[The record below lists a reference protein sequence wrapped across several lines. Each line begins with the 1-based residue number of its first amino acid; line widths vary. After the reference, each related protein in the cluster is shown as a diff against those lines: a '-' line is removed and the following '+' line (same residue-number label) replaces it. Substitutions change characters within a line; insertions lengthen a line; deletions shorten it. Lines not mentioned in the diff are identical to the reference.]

1 MITQLE
7 TDGAGFESPFEITS
21 GNSAGKSW
29 ITVFI
34 AENGGKKSFL
44 LRCLAEAGL
53 GNLRVPT
60 GRKGIKLEKL
70 TVIPDRVIA
79 ISGTPLDRFPR
90 AGTRDLR
97 SRKRSSTYNSESFV
111 YLGQRAMNGMSGVPQ
126 SERSLVGS
134 LFTNRNLLKKRENL
148 LRTVFDSLGLEP
160 VIQVYLRA
168 VSGNDESR
176 RSSRAAFDKLVADT
190 NLQEKASLG
199 LGGIKTLKGY
209 EELYNRVWE
218 EAVNISPNTPAFVIT
233 TDRVRFRQR
242 SNLKSCELLM
252 RIGAVEIIKTRFRR
266 SEEHGG
272 ALLFGEELSSGQWNW
287 LSSFGGLAVELRENS
302 LILVDEPEN
311 SLHPNWQRSYMPELY
326 SCLEGFNN
334 CQVIVAT
341 HSPLIASGVS
351 PEWGE
356 VRTLKKNFENKDEG
370 ETQSVILPS
379 VYGWSATDVYDE
391 LFKMASTRAPG
402 FVSTANKALES
413 IAGGKVNAT
422 DAVQWSA
429 ELANS
434 VEKLPETDPL
444 RLVYLDIISTLKTK
458 VRSRSGGK
466 RA

>member
-21 GNSAGKSW
+21 GNSPGKSW
-29 ITVFI
+29 VTVFI

-70 TVIPDRVIA
+70 TEIPDRVIA

-218 EAVNISPNTPAFVIT
+218 EAVNISPNTPAFVIA

-356 VRTLKKNFENKDEG
+356 VRTLKKNFENKDDG
-370 ETQSVILPS
+370 ETQSVMLPS

-422 DAVQWSA
+422 DAVRWSA